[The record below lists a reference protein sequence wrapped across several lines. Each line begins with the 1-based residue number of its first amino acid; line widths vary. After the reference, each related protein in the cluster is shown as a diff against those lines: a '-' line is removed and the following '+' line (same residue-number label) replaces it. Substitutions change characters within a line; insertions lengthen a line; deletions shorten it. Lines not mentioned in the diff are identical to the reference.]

1 MAAESA
7 IERGFRRSG
16 DLRYTQL
23 RRSIR
28 ALRLRVRLLIALR
41 LAVISVGIVGGGAA
55 LAVAA
60 LRLRDIWYP
69 PLAPEVALAAALLA
83 SLGAGLLWPLSDR
96 LVAVSA
102 DRRLG
107 LRDRIGSA
115 LHFLRAGARSGMAE
129 AAIGDALEH
138 LGSVRPGE
146 AFPVRKVRGMTV
158 AGICIAALGLAQLL
172 PIPALLL
179 SPRERE
185 EKDELRQLA
194 ARIEPVAKDLE
205 EASAK
210 ADDEG
215 GQQASKQLRK
225 LGERLERGQLDKKQA
240 LLDMAKIEKQL
251 QRLDQRLARPKTAEE
266 AARSLEKA
274 AQDSVS
280 RKASELA
287 QRAAEKGD
295 EEGAREL
302 AQLAE
307 QAKQTQDQS
316 KLDELSRKLAEKA
329 AKLGSPM
336 ALPPDLLGA
345 LAKSLANADP
355 KLSEQ
360 ALKELAESAK
370 DWSKELSEEQLKELA
385 AQLKELSKL
394 LEGSDLDELSKL
406 LAEASECMES
416 GECDKAGAALAKAGE
431 LAKLGLS
438 KAKLAVA
445 VRAGLAQC
453 EGDQVVYGRG
463 GPAPQQSVPPNAPA
477 TQLFAPRQSENPGDL
492 ERVRAQINPNAP
504 MMSTTEKGAPAV
516 GGASRVP
523 YYEVLSDYSKTAE
536 EALSKEEVPAAYR
549 STVRAYF
556 RALQSGKAEKKQAE

>member
-7 IERGFRRSG
+7 VARGFRRSG
-16 DLRYTQL
+16 DLRYRRL

-41 LAVISVGIVGGGAA
+41 LAVISVAIVGGGAA

-60 LRLRDIWYP
+60 LRLRDIWYSQ
-69 PLAPEVALAAALLA
+69 LAPEVALAAAVLA
-83 SLGAGLLWPLSDR
+83 SLCAGLLWPLSDR
-96 LVAVSA
+96 MVAASA

-115 LHFLRAGARSGMAE
+115 LHFLRTGARSGMAQ
-129 AAIGDALEH
+129 AAILDALDH

-146 AFPVRKVRGMTV
+146 AFPVRRMRGMLA
-158 AGICIAALGLAQLL
+158 AGVCVAALALAQLL

-179 SPRERE
+179 SPREQR

-194 ARIEPVAKDLE
+194 ARIEPVAKELE
-205 EASAK
+205 EASVK
-210 ADDEG
+210 ADDKE
-215 GQQASKQLRK
+215 GQQASGQLRK
-225 LGERLERGQLDKKQA
+225 LGERLERGQMDKKQA

-266 AARSLEKA
+266 AARSLQKA

-280 RKASELA
+280 KKASELA
-287 QRAAEKGD
+287 QKAAERGD
-295 EEGAREL
+295 EESAREL

-316 KLDELSRKLAEKA
+316 KLEDLSRKLEERA
-329 AKLGSPM
+329 AKLGSPIG
-336 ALPPDLLGA
+336 LPPDLLGA
-345 LAKSLANADP
+345 LSESLAGANA

-360 ALKELAESAK
+360 ALKDLAEAAK
-370 DWSKELSEEQLKELA
+370 NWPKELSEEELKALA
-385 AQLKELSKL
+385 AELKELSKL
-394 LEGSDLDELSKL
+394 LEGSDLTELSKL
-406 LAEASECMES
+406 LSEASECLKS
-416 GECDKAGAALAKAGE
+416 GNCDKAGAALAKAGE

-438 KAKLAVA
+438 KVKLAA
-445 VRAGLAQC
+445 ACKAALGQC
-453 EGDQVVYGRG
+453 KGGDLIAYGQG
-463 GPAPQQSVPPNAPA
+463 GPAPQESIPPNAPG
-477 TQLFAPRQSENPGDL
+477 TQLFAPRQSDNPGDL
-492 ERVRAQINPNAP
+492 ERVRAQINPEGP

-516 GGASRVP
+516 GSASRVP
-523 YYEVLSDYSKTAE
+523 YYEVISDYSKTAE

-556 RALQSGKAEKKQAE
+556 RALQSGKPEKK